1 MPGDVRL
8 VIAGG
13 SSFTDE
19 YVSSLEALA
28 AADERVVMAGYV
40 YGDTLTE
47 LYSNAAAFVLPSALE
62 GLPLTLLEAAS
73 FGSPLVASD
82 IPPHLEIVSEDAP
95 GHRVFASGS
104 EDGLVAAIERS
115 MADGA
120 AERAAADAFRQDVLD
135 RYRWD
140 RVVDETEHVYDTI
153 VGGKRRRRS

>member
-1 MPGDVRL
+1 
-8 VIAGG
+8 
-13 SSFTDE
+13 
-19 YVSSLEALA
+19 
-28 AADERVVMAGYV
+28 MAGYV

-47 LYSNAAAFVLPSALE
+47 LYSNAEVFVLPSALE

-73 FGSPLVASD
+73 FASPLVASE

-104 EDGLVAAIERS
+104 EEGLVAAIERAR
-115 MADGA
+115 ADAPAERSA
-120 AERAAADAFRQDVLD
+120 AERFKDDVLE

-153 VGGKRRRRS
+153 VGGKRRRRG